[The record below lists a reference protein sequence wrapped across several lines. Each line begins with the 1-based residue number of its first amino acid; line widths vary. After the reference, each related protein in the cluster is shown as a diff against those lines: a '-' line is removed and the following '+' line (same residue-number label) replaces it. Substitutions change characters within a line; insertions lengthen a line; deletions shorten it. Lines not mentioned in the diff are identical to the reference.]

1 MLWKLNNNQ
10 KVENNKMNENE
21 VTAEKMLQRYVQENA
36 ELRFELVKLQ
46 MLLENSKKA
55 EETDEH

>member
-1 MLWKLNNNQ
+1 
-10 KVENNKMNENE
+10 MNENK

-46 MLLENSKKA
+46 MMLENSEKV
-55 EETDEH
+55 EEADEH

>member
-1 MLWKLNNNQ
+1 
-10 KVENNKMNENE
+10 MNENE
-21 VTAEKMLQRYVQENA
+21 VTAEQILQRYVQENA

-55 EETDEH
+55 EEADEH